1 MLRLSQQGR
10 TRFNNRLVG
19 GITLVAAGAL
29 ASMGLG
35 NSVVAQTP
43 PQTIEIWVDPGSY
56 TWDLNI
62 TYQSEYVT
70 PCPGSI
76 QHWSDS
82 SLEDGK
88 VQSESEPFLWCS
100 STVIPDTDFPSFQY
114 LVVSGSVSSADGY
127 SSQSVAPCSFTFP
140 YSGPD
145 FACSTLDSSDDSDSR
160 QMRYTIRLAGELESA
175 PQRTAVEANR
185 GSALN
190 LDDAQCDNVPP
201 KNGGTI
207 VGTDGPDVLCG
218 GPGDDTIIAR
228 DGDDIVYGK
237 GGDDD
242 ISTGKGDDVA
252 FGGKGDDKVDCGSG
266 DDFCGGG
273 PGNDQVTGGKGYDVT
288 NGGPGTDTV
297 DEGPGNGLELS
308 NEDNASSNADSMP
321 DGEDS

>member
-1 MLRLSQQGR
+1 MLRNSRQGR
-10 TRFNNRLVG
+10 PRFNKRLVG
-19 GITLVAAGAL
+19 GITLVAASVV

-35 NSVVAQTP
+35 SSVVAQTP

-62 TYQSEYVT
+62 SYQSEYVT
-70 PCPGSI
+70 SCPGSI

-82 SLEDGK
+82 SLVGGK
-88 VQSESEPFLWCS
+88 VQSGSEPFLWCS
-100 STVIPDTDFPSFQY
+100 FTLIQDPDFVFPSFQY
-114 LVVSGSVSSADGY
+114 LVVSGSVSSADGF
-127 SSQSVAPCSFTFP
+127 SSQSVAPCSFSFP

-145 FACSTLDSSDDSDSR
+145 FACSTLDSSDDSDGR

-175 PQRTAVEANR
+175 PQRTTVEANL
-185 GSALN
+185 GSALDV
-190 LDDAQCDNVPP
+190 DDVQCDNVPP
-201 KNGGTI
+201 TNGGTI
-207 VGTDGPDVLCG
+207 IGTDGPDVLCG
-218 GPGDDTIIAR
+218 GPGDDTIIAK

-242 ISTGKGDDVA
+242 ISAGKGDDVA

-288 NGGPGTDTV
+288 NGATGEDTT
-297 DEGPGNGLELS
+297 DEGPGHGIGIS
-308 NEDNASSNADSMP
+308 GD
-321 DGEDS
+321 